1 MLAQPPVRQPPVRGS
16 KGVSR
21 LAHLMRDKPASEAAS
36 PHAQCK
42 SDLKLSSAHAGGSET
57 SQVFVF
63 GGHVSISQHHRRLQC
78 LTAAGSSYAWEASRT
93 EELPNGAG
101 HAPLLSQAGK
111 SRKWNSGT
119 RQKAKCGSTYPS
131 QATETAALCDCSP
144 SSPATRELGCH
155 LLRPSRGVL
164 HTFRH
169 WPSRPPT
176 ARQRRVRPPLCK
188 HWPQANTAMQR
199 KETIIVP
206 STGTGHAWEGHAAW
220 DRSRRQ

>member
-1 MLAQPPVRQPPVRGS
+1 MRATNPRLES
-16 KGVSR
+16 KAV
-21 LAHLMRDKPASEAAS
+21 A

-42 SDLKLSSAHAGGSET
+42 SDFKLSSAHAGGSET
-57 SQVFVF
+57 SQVFVL
-63 GGHVSISQHHRRLQC
+63 GGHVSISQHHRRLHG

-101 HAPLLSQAGK
+101 QAPLLSQADK

-119 RQKAKCGSTYPS
+119 RQRPNAAAPTPVRRL
-131 QATETAALCDCSP
+131 TETAALSDCSP
-144 SSPATRELGCH
+144 SGLATRELGCH

-164 HTFRH
+164 HTCRH

-176 ARQRRVRPPLCK
+176 AQQRRVRPPLCK

-206 STGTGHAWEGHAAW
+206 STGTGHAWGAHAAW
-220 DRSRRQ
+220 GRSRRQ